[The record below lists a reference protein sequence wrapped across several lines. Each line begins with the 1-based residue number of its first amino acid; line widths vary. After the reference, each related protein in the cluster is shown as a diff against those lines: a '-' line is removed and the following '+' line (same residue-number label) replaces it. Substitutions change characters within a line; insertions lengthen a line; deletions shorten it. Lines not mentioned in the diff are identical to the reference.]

1 MGRASARLDAD
12 GLICVLYVCKES
24 TVFEHAHRALIV
36 EKFPVWIKLYRLF
49 VNVVRYLVKAR
60 AWRGLGV
67 VVVFVVEL
75 RVVLCLSVAIVLFVF
90 DVNI

>member
-1 MGRASARLDAD
+1 M
-12 GLICVLYVCKES
+12 
-24 TVFEHAHRALIV
+24 HRALIV
-36 EKFPVWIKLYRLF
+36 EEDSVWVQASGVVIH
-49 VNVVRYLVKAR
+49 VVRDLVKAR